1 MSSEYLKK
9 YSTSSVITEMRI
21 WASLVRICIGVLT
34 MQETWVRSPGWE
46 DSLENR
52 MSTHYYCLFWP
63 GEFHGQKNLAGYS
76 PWGNKSNVT
85 KQLTFSLN
93 EYLKVCEIPLHNQ
106 QNV

>member
-1 MSSEYLKK
+1 
-9 YSTSSVITEMRI
+9 
-21 WASLVRICIGVLT
+21 
-34 MQETWVRSPGWE
+34 
-46 DSLENR
+46 